1 MWAEF
6 FSPTKKNKVRN
17 KKMGNHEQK
26 PVEKLTFTDDGMF
39 QAVLRDPAICAE
51 FVELLLGVRVKSVDY
66 PVLEKAIKPF
76 YTSKGVRLDVYLK
89 DEDKVI
95 DVELQAQPQE
105 ALGKRVRYYDA
116 MLDMDCLMKGE
127 DYPDLKESYVL
138 FICKQDPFEYE
149 KDKPFGL
156 PRYTFR
162 NICQENNLVNLDDKS
177 LKVIYNA
184 SAYEKEKDEKIRA
197 LLRFVQTNEPG
208 TDDFASRLSE
218 IVERLKENEQF
229 KEEYARMN
237 LHDRDLIRETKRE
250 AYAEKAIEDAK
261 KLLADGKYTAEEI
274 SGLLGIPI
282 ESFAEPPQA

>member
-1 MWAEF
+1 MA
-6 FSPTKKNKVRN
+6 KRL
-17 KKMGNHEQK
+17 QK
-26 PVEKLTFTDDGMF
+26 PVEELTFTDDGMF
-39 QAVLRDPAICAE
+39 QTVLSDPQICAE
-51 FVELLLGVRVKSVDY
+51 FVERLLGVRVKSVDY

-138 FICKQDPFEYE
+138 FICKHDPF
-149 KDKPFGL
+149 KDKNGKHFGL

-184 SAYEKEKDEKIRA
+184 SAYEKEKDERIRA

-208 TDDFASRLSE
+208 TDDFASRLSK
-218 IVERLKENEQF
+218 IVERLKENEKF

-261 KLLADGKYTAEEI
+261 NFLRMNVLTHEQIAQGTGLPLEQVRELAEQLAAQPAI
-274 SGLLGIPI
+274 
-282 ESFAEPPQA
+282 AQA